1 MRTSHARHGMRV
13 LARPYLWHDLLAS
26 TEGKREV
33 ITVLQQL
40 PSECAAGPPGHWE
53 NLTVPA
59 YLEAIAA
66 WLEVYE
72 QAFINRGRP
81 VPEGGRTVFAKA
93 VSAAAA
99 YE

>member
-1 MRTSHARHGMRV
+1 M
-13 LARPYLWHDLLAS
+13 
-26 TEGKREV
+26 
-33 ITVLQQL
+33 
-40 PSECAAGPPGHWE
+40 
-53 NLTVPA
+53 TVPA